1 MTAVRLRG
9 PAALLAALVCLAG
22 PTGGALEGQVAEAR
36 TGKARRAA
44 IQKQKQHAKTRQAKA
59 ERRALRQKKKASAQR
74 RAAALPRPA
83 TQRAGAQQAP
93 RGEAAALAM
102 TAPRQ
107 PQQVE
112 QPVVAAPG
120 RASTPRTRPGRTASR
135 SRAPRGTGTATSVR
149 PSTTAP
155 RTGARAAVTSSR
167 PAGRV
172 ALDASRPVTLAQAR
186 GTSAVRETVAM
197 EAVAERLRG
206 QGGAPWEVS
215 TALDQFVGDVSNP
228 ITGSGP
234 IEIRA
239 RQQVTPRGAWARV
252 RHAFSGNAER
262 RFMVMVDPGGVP
274 TILSSEP
281 NSAPYR
287 ALRFLTRNVPIR
299 ELVSDTLRSSG
310 VRNGIGLSLGGV
322 GIAAV
327 TGPVGWAGAGML
339 LYRGMQLMGQ
349 GVERR
354 QVARRDAVSKTV
366 AQVKRQLRKG
376 ETVTFTEAY
385 RTYRVALEKIKPG
398 TTPQDLRSFAA
409 ELSVHGL

>member
-1 MTAVRLRG
+1 MTAVRLRL
-9 PAALLAALVCLAG
+9 PAAVLAALVCLAG
-22 PTGGALEGQVAEAR
+22 PNVSAPEGGAAEAR
-36 TGKARRAA
+36 TGKAKRAA

-59 ERRALRQKKKASAQR
+59 ERRARRQKKKASAQQ

-83 TQRAGAQQAP
+83 SGRGGARQAP
-93 RGEAAALAM
+93 GGEAAALAIATRPVQ
-102 TAPRQ
+102 TA
-107 PQQVE
+107 E
-112 QPVVAAPG
+112 QPVAAAPE
-120 RASTPRTRPGRTASR
+120 RTAAPRTRPGRTGSR
-135 SRAPRGTGTATSVR
+135 SRVPRGTRTGTATR
-149 PSTTAP
+149 PSTAP
-155 RTGARAAVTSSR
+155 RTARAAAPASR
-167 PAGRV
+167 PQGRV

-186 GTSAVRETVAM
+186 RTSAVRETLAM
-197 EAVAERLRG
+197 EAVAERLSG
-206 QGGAPWEVS
+206 QGGPAWEVS
-215 TALDQFVGDVSNP
+215 TALDQFVGDVTNP

-239 RQQVTPRGAWARV
+239 RQQVTPRGMWARV

-262 RFMVMVDPGGVP
+262 RFMVMVDPSGVP

-287 ALRFLTRNVPIR
+287 AMRFLTRNVPIR

-322 GIAAV
+322 GVAAV

-385 RTYRVALEKIKPG
+385 RTYRVQLEKIKPG